1 MRILFGLLLIVG
13 VTGCATTQNKAT
25 QQDQVQTRVTELEKK
40 IEEKDAEI
48 VDLQYAVKDLSSRLD
63 ASKASA
69 VAEPPMAP
77 PEPSGNAIVVKGG
90 GNDIIHVAVA
100 PEKIQAALK
109 AAGVY
114 NGKVDG
120 KVGPATRA
128 AIVEFQQS
136 QGLKADGVVGRRT
149 WDALKTY
156 LK

>member
-48 VDLQYAVKDLSSRLD
+48 VDLQYAVKDLSSRVD
-63 ASKASA
+63 AVKASA
-69 VAEPPMAP
+69 MAEPPMAP
-77 PEPSGNAIVVKGG
+77 ESADTVVRGG
-90 GNDIIHVAVA
+90 SNGNDMIRVAAA
-100 PEKIQAALK
+100 PEKVQAALK

-120 KVGPATRA
+120 RIGPATRA
-128 AIVEFQQS
+128 AVVAFQRS
-136 QGLKADGVVGRRT
+136 QGLKADGIVGRRT